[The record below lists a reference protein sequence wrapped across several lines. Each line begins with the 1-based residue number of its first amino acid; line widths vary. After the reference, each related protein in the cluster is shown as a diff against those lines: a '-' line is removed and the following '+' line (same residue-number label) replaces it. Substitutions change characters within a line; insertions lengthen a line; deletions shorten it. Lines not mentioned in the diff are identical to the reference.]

1 MASKTT
7 KTKNRRANKKRPNK
21 MNIKADAARIS
32 NNLEILKKAS
42 QS

>member
-7 KTKNRRANKKRPNK
+7 KTRNRRANKKRPNK
-21 MNIKADAARIS
+21 PNLKADAKRIS
-32 NNLEILKKAS
+32 NNLELLKKAS

>member
-7 KTKNRRANKKRPNK
+7 RTRNRRENKKRPNK
-21 MNIKADAARIS
+21 ANLKADAKRIVS
-32 NNLEILKKAS
+32 NLEVLRKSS